1 MNFFP
6 GELLKDTAAQING
19 QRERGKW
26 SKLKLNM
33 AVLTKKK
40 VNIITNIISG
50 HYNNIVKKK
59 KNSI

>member
-1 MNFFP
+1 MNLFP
-6 GELLKDTAAQING
+6 GELLKDAVVQING

-33 AVLTKKK
+33 AVLMKKK

-50 HYNNIVKKK
+50 PLRGEKYLKI
-59 KNSI
+59 II